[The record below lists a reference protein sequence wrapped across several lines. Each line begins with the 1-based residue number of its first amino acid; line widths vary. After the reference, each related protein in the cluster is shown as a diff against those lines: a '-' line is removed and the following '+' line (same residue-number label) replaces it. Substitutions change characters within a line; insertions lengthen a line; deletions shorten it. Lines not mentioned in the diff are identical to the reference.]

1 MRTKAVSR
9 EVLYP
14 DEAVVQVTG
23 AELAVLKAGAL
34 ANERRRMRLCAHRS
48 PQDALHEMLIALGRD
63 TYIRPHKHDGKS
75 ESFHVIEGQADV
87 IFFDDAGGITEVI
100 ALGEHGAGRCFYY
113 RLADP
118 WYHCVLVNSPVF
130 VYHETTNGPFEPQ
143 QTTFAP
149 WSPPEDDVPGR
160 SAFVAQLRAAVKHA
174 LAADERNT
182 L

>member
-14 DEAVVQVTG
+14 DEAVVKVAG

-63 TYIRPHKHDGKS
+63 TYIRPHKHGGKS

-87 IFFDDAGGITEVI
+87 VFFDDAGGVTGAI
-100 ALGEHGAGRCFYY
+100 ALGERGSGRYFYY

-130 VYHETTNGPFEPQ
+130 VFHETTNGPFDPE

-149 WSPPEDDVPGR
+149 WAPLEDDLPDQT
-160 SAFVAQLRAAVKHA
+160 AFVARLRAMVGVY
-174 LAADERNT
+174 RT
-182 L
+182 SR